1 MELLIASFFL
11 LVGAEIRN
19 ELEHRKELVAPL
31 LAAIGGMVAP
41 AILFKLMQ
49 PESEAWGAVM
59 PTDITLA
66 LAVIALLGKRIDPK
80 LRLFVLALAVADD
93 FLSLIAIG
101 IFYSGKLNLATSAST
116 IFAAAIGVESKRGV
130 LPIRKKGKLPHEV
143 HREEYGL
150 EYGTDIIEIHKDAA
164 KPGETV
170 LLVDDVLATGGT
182 LAAAIK
188 LIERTGATVNSVA
201 VLLEIA
207 ALGGREKLLAQFPN
221 LEINAIFIV

>member
-1 MELLIASFFL
+1 MNLEQLRALIRDIPDYPTPGVLFRDITPLLRDGQALSSVAQLMSEKDPKANLIAGIEARGFF
-11 LVGAEIRN
+11 
-19 ELEHRKELVAPL
+19 
-31 LAAIGGMVAP
+31 
-41 AILFKLMQ
+41 
-49 PESEAWGAVM
+49 
-59 PTDITLA
+59 
-66 LAVIALLGKRIDPK
+66 
-80 LRLFVLALAVADD
+80 
-93 FLSLIAIG
+93 
-101 IFYSGKLNLATSAST
+101 
-116 IFAAAIGVESKRGV
+116 FAAAIGVESKRGV